1 MNRNA
6 IIFDL
11 DGTMW
16 NATSAILPVWNEIL
30 QKYSDE
36 TDSKRINKEEMD
48 SYMGKTL
55 EQIALLSLPNLKISR
70 SIEILGECCKTEC
83 KFLEQNGAIIY
94 PKLIETLKKLKEKY
108 TLLIV
113 SNCQD
118 GYIQSF
124 LTHYKLWDI
133 FEDIEF
139 AGRTGKT
146 KGENIKLIMERTDI
160 EKALYVGDTQSD
172 FDAAKFAEI
181 DFVFAEYGFGN
192 AEDYKYS
199 IKEFSDLLS
208 VTDNIFN
215 N

>member
-1 MNRNA
+1 MSKKA
-6 IIFDL
+6 VIFDL

-16 NATSAILPVWNEIL
+16 NATSAILPVWNEVL

-36 TDSKRINKEEMD
+36 TDSKQISKDEMD

-55 EQIALLSLPNLKISR
+55 EQIAMLSLPNLKINR
-70 SIEILGECCKTEC
+70 SLEILSECCKTEC
-83 KFLEQNGAIIY
+83 KSLEQNGAIIY

-133 FEDIEF
+133 FDDIEF

-146 KGENIKLIMERTDI
+146 KGENIKLIMERNNVS
-160 EKALYVGDTQSD
+160 KAVYVGDTQSD
-172 FDAAKFAEI
+172 FDAAKFAEV
-181 DFVFAEYGFGN
+181 DFVFAEYGFGK
-192 AEDYKYS
+192 AECYKYS
-199 IKEFSDLLS
+199 IKEFSDLPN
-208 VTDNIFN
+208 VTENIFN